1 MSKVIGVF
9 NDDKVDKLLDQGMLD
24 KEARRRLASFLEQV
38 DVAIYSANREIMHKA
53 IPGLTRESFIRF
65 AVVVAEARAAYIKL
79 AIDLSKK
86 GHPSEAE
93 VQKLK
98 AAREAFDELT
108 HAFEATH
115 RLIKR
120 GYTSIAGS

>member
-1 MSKVIGVF
+1 MSKVVGAF
-9 NDDKVDKLLDQGMLD
+9 NEEKVDKLLDQGMLD
-24 KEARRRLASFLEQV
+24 KDARRRLASFLEQV

-65 AVVVAEARAAYIKL
+65 AVVVAEARAGYIKL
-79 AIDLSKK
+79 ALELAKK
-86 GHPSEAE
+86 GHPNESE

-120 GYTSIAGS
+120 GYSDIVGG

>member
-9 NDDKVDKLLDQGMLD
+9 NEDKVEKLLDQGMLD
-24 KEARRRLASFLEQV
+24 KDARRRLASFLEQV
-38 DVAIYSANREIMHKA
+38 DVAIFSANREIMHKA
-53 IPGLTRESFIRF
+53 VPALSRESFIRF

-79 AIDLSKK
+79 ALDLSKK
-86 GHPSEAE
+86 GHPSDAD
-93 VQKLK
+93 VQRLK
-98 AAREAFDELT
+98 IAREAFDELT

-120 GYTSIAGS
+120 GYSDIIS

>member
-24 KEARRRLASFLEQV
+24 KEARRRLAQFLEQV
-38 DVAIYSANREIMHKA
+38 DVAIYQANREIMHKA
-53 IPGLTRESFIRF
+53 IPGLTRDSFIRF
-65 AVVVAEARAAYIKL
+65 AVAVAEARADYISL
-79 AIDLSKK
+79 ALELAKK

-98 AAREAFDELT
+98 VARESFDELT

-120 GYTSIAGS
+120 GYTNIVGS

>member
-9 NDDKVDKLLDQGMLD
+9 NEDKVEKLLDQGMLD
-24 KEARRRLASFLEQV
+24 KEARRRLASFLEQI
-38 DVAIYSANREIMHKA
+38 DVAIYSANREIIHKA
-53 IPGLTRESFIRF
+53 IPGLNRESFIRF
-65 AVVVAEARAAYIKL
+65 AVIVAEARAGYIRL
-79 AIDLSKK
+79 ALDLAKH
-86 GHPSEAE
+86 GHPSEE
-93 VQKLK
+93 DVKRLR

-120 GYTSIAGS
+120 GYTGIV

>member
-9 NDDKVDKLLDQGMLD
+9 NEDKVEKLLDQSMLD
-24 KEARRRLASFLEQV
+24 KEARRRLASFLEQI
-38 DVAIYSANREIMHKA
+38 DVAIYSANREIIHKA
-53 IPGLTRESFIRF
+53 IPGLNRESFIRF
-65 AVVVAEARAAYIKL
+65 AVIVAEARAGYIRL
-79 AIDLSKK
+79 ALDLAKQ
-86 GHPSEAE
+86 GHPSEE
-93 VQKLK
+93 DVKRLR

-120 GYTSIAGS
+120 GYTGIV